1 MVDPHK
7 SNKIAV
13 PHRCY
18 NFSAQLDEGQRAT
31 MYDLSNKVAIVTGA
45 GGRRGIGRA
54 IALRLAQEGA
64 DVVVT
69 DIQRGPEA
77 IRLEDRQAGWRGLP
91 SVVGE
96 VEALGRRS
104 LGLYSDVSDSAQV
117 ADMVSQTL
125 ERFGR
130 IDILV
135 NNAGSQP
142 GRDRVLVVELEEDA
156 FDEVQRVNVKGTF
169 LCSKAVAR
177 HMIGRGGGGKI
188 IIISSGAGKR
198 GIARYAAYC
207 ASKFALIGFTQSLA
221 QELAPYRIN
230 VNAICPGLVDTE
242 RVDFIAAALAPQGE
256 SAEEYRAQM
265 IRERNSRIP
274 LGRVAVGDDI
284 AKMAAF
290 LSSRESDYLTG
301 LSISVSGGAEMG

>member
-1 MVDPHK
+1 
-7 SNKIAV
+7 
-13 PHRCY
+13 
-18 NFSAQLDEGQRAT
+18 
-31 MYDLSNKVAIVTGA
+31 MYDLNGKVAVVTGA

-54 IALRLAQEGA
+54 IATRLAREGA

-69 DIQRGPEA
+69 DIRRGPEA
-77 IRLEDRQAGWRGLP
+77 VRPEDRQAGWRGLP
-91 SVVGE
+91 SVVDE
-96 VEALGRRS
+96 IKALGRQA
-104 LGLYSDVSDSAQV
+104 LGLYSDVSDSAHV
-117 ADMVSQTL
+117 AEMVRQTV
-125 ERFGR
+125 ERFGH

-142 GRDRVLVVELEEDA
+142 GRDRVPVVELEEDA
-156 FDEVQRVNVKGTF
+156 FDEVQRVNVKGTY

-177 HMIGRGGGGKI
+177 RMIARGGGGKI
-188 IIISSGAGKR
+188 IVISSGAGKR

-207 ASKFALIGFTQSLA
+207 ASKFALIGFTQALA

-265 IRERNSRIP
+265 IRERANRIP

-284 AKMAAF
+284 ANMAAY
-290 LSSRESDYLTG
+290 LASSESDYLTG
-301 LSISVSGGAEMG
+301 LSISVSGGAEMS